1 MYGVSNVQI
10 MIILFFYIDN
20 DSEAMG
26 HVISTFKKNEKCLF
40 FKTLFW
46 VSIANISN
54 NGRQNPEIY
63 KIVDNILVRIVI
75 FIIEWWHEG
84 VISNHVL
91 FNSNFKT
98 FNQVL
103 QGVYKVI
110 EVLESNLK

>member
-1 MYGVSNVQI
+1 MIVKLWGMSYQLLKKMKNVY
-10 MIILFFYIDN
+10 F
-20 DSEAMG
+20 
-26 HVISTFKKNEKCLF
+26 LF

-46 VSIANISN
+46 VSIATISKN
-54 NGRQNPEIY
+54 RRQNPEIY

-103 QGVYKVI
+103 IFKIYHLSKFI
-110 EVLESNLK
+110 LTEY